1 MTRGLDDMDL
11 MLSTHD
17 TGYERPDGLVI
28 AKVLA
33 SLDGGRNVVATLG
46 RSDST
51 YLQASGS
58 VQTGFG
64 LDLQEGSLE
73 RRFRTR
79 DRALPLAWVTE
90 AFQRYAQGDLG
101 WRAAVEWEQ
110 ERIVVPKATW
120 ASSWT
125 AYIALL
131 VAAAAA
137 VWLFHAWRAG

>member
-1 MTRGLDDMDL
+1 MDL

-17 TGYERPDGLVI
+17 MSYERPDGPTI

-46 RSDST
+46 TGDAT
-51 YLQASGS
+51 YLQVSGS

-64 LDLQEGSLE
+64 LDLEEGSIT

-90 AFQRYAQGDLG
+90 AFQRYARGDLA
-101 WRAAVEWEQ
+101 WRETVEWEREQ
-110 ERIVVPKATW
+110 IAVPKD
-120 ASSWT
+120 SWT
-125 AYIALL
+125 NSWAVYIGLL

-137 VWLFHAWRAG
+137 LWLWHAWRAAP

>member
-1 MTRGLDDMDL
+1 MDL

-17 TGYERPDGLVI
+17 TGYGTPDGPTI

-46 RSDST
+46 TADST

-73 RRFRTR
+73 RRFCTR
-79 DRALPLAWVTE
+79 DRALPLPWVTE
-90 AFQRYAQGDLG
+90 AFQRYAKGDLS
-101 WRAAVEWEQ
+101 WRDAVEWEP
-110 ERIVVPKATW
+110 ERIQRPRETW
-120 ASSWT
+120 MSSWA

-131 VAAAAA
+131 VAVAG
-137 VWLFHAWRAG
+137 VMWLFHAWWGSP